1 MTISTFE
8 AVQANPCNATKL
20 HAGPSVLT
28 GDPNIETT
36 KQAILAL
43 DEVGA
48 DVIELGVPYSDPLAD
63 GPTIQAAHTRGLLQA
78 HVSLDDVL
86 ELVSACIIL
95 YSWQAGSPHLMCP
108 FMLHCGPL

>member
-1 MTISTFE
+1 MPQACYA
-8 AVQANPCNATKL
+8 AVLINAS
-20 HAGPSVLT
+20 PSMLT

-86 ELVSACIIL
+86 GLVSARNNP
-95 YSWQAGSPHLMCP
+95 YSHVNCP
-108 FMLHCGPL
+108 IMLEFGPR